1 MRSVLEVVT
10 LKSVKPQEGSHNSQV
25 QWRYQDSCGSFVFTA
40 CVYLVDFPSIWEGT
54 TVKREKVLRTGDT
67 MLIKAVHSLYFQN
80 YWSLVVSLVMTFG
93 FLLTVFLGTYDDSF
107 IRNADVYRDLG
118 GGWWFYLIVFRNY
131 SDLFFFSVLFFWCMW
146 SSGFTYFNVN
156 FNEDSL

>member
-40 CVYLVDFPSIWEGT
+40 CVYLVGFPSIWEGT

-67 MLIKAVHSLYFQN
+67 MLIKAMHSLYFQN
-80 YWSLVVSLVMTFG
+80 YWSLVISLVMTFG
-93 FLLTVFLGTYDDSF
+93 FLLSLSRNIRWQLYKECWCISRFRWWLMTWLFF
-107 IRNADVYRDLG
+107 IITQI
-118 GGWWFYLIVFRNY
+118 F
-131 SDLFFFSVLFFWCMW
+131 FFFSVLFFWCMW